1 MDDIK
6 KWVSDF
12 LNILTK
18 GQPFGWNN
26 VLDVLI
32 VAVFVYYVLLLIRG
46 TRAVQLLIGVMVLV
60 LIYFVASYLHLTLT
74 TLLLQALF
82 AVALIALVVVFQP
95 ELRRA
100 LGQIGQLGP
109 LNRLLAPGS
118 EEELEGIVDELV
130 RAALLISEAKHG
142 ALIVL
147 ERATGLQDY
156 SETGVP
162 VNGKLTAELLASIFM
177 TRSPL
182 HDGAVIVR
190 GGQILAAACL
200 LPLEENTDRGAHR
213 YGMRHRAALSIS
225 AQTDAIVVV
234 VSEETQ
240 AISIAAGGRIIGA
253 LDEERLRRRR
263 LAAEAHRGP
272 DRVDLLDRLC
282 AERAA
287 DRGRSGLRRSRR
299 GRAAGLGSLGLR
311 APGAARRRR
320 RQASGHTRRAGERR
334 GVGSSRDA
342 RPAPRRPP
350 QRRPAGRS
358 GARRCRDRRCEGREQ
373 GAGHGDRTHRA
384 DHLARGRGAGA
395 LREQSSGGNGRRRSR
410 DHAGPG
416 PRERRSEPGRAHRGA
431 VRDGR
436 IRRRGDRSRA
446 ERAAARGRRIGR
458 DDRRAHRRPRGRSA
472 HRAGPSD
479 RDDPNGPRGARGAWR
494 GRERLLDHS
503 RDKRSD

>member
-1 MDDIK
+1 MEALQRWI
-6 KWVSDF
+6 SDF
-12 LNILTK
+12 LNILTR
-18 GQPFGWNN
+18 GQPVGRNN

-32 VAVFVYYVLLLIRG
+32 VAVFIYYVLLLIRG

-60 LIYFVASYLHLTLT
+60 LIYVVATSLHLTLT

-190 GGQILAAACL
+190 GSQILAAACL
-200 LPLEENTDRGAHR
+200 LPLEETAERSAHR

-253 LDEERLRRRR
+253 LDEERLRRV
-263 LAAEAHRGP
+263 LSS
-272 DRVDLLDRLC
+272 LL
-282 AERAA
+282 
-287 DRGRSGLRRSRR
+287 RSRMQPLPFR
-299 GRAAGLGSLGLR
+299 SK
-311 APGAARRRR
+311 
-320 RQASGHTRRAGERR
+320 AS
-334 GVGSSRDA
+334 
-342 RPAPRRPP
+342 
-350 QRRPAGRS
+350 
-358 GARRCRDRRCEGREQ
+358 
-373 GAGHGDRTHRA
+373 
-384 DHLARGRGAGA
+384 
-395 LREQSSGGNGRRRSR
+395 
-410 DHAGPG
+410 
-416 PRERRSEPGRAHRGA
+416 
-431 VRDGR
+431 
-436 IRRRGDRSRA
+436 
-446 ERAAARGRRIGR
+446 
-458 DDRRAHRRPRGRSA
+458 
-472 HRAGPSD
+472 
-479 RDDPNGPRGARGAWR
+479 
-494 GRERLLDHS
+494 
-503 RDKRSD
+503 

>member
-1 MDDIK
+1 MDAIQ
-6 KWVSDF
+6 KWITDL
-12 LNILTK
+12 LNLVTR

-26 VLDVLI
+26 VLDVVI
-32 VAVFVYYVLLLIRG
+32 VAIFIYYVLVLIRG
-46 TRAVQLLIGVMVLV
+46 TRAVQLLIGVLVLV
-60 LIYFVASYLHLTLT
+60 LVYFIATSLHLTLT

-100 LGQIGQLGP
+100 LGQIGQLGA

-142 ALIVL
+142 ALMVL

-182 HDGAVIVR
+182 HDGAVIIR

-200 LPLEENTDRGAHR
+200 LPLEESAERGAHR

-253 LDEERLRRRR
+253 LDEERLRRV
-263 LAAEAHRGP
+263 LSS
-272 DRVDLLDRLC
+272 LL
-282 AERAA
+282 
-287 DRGRSGLRRSRR
+287 RSRIQPLPFR
-299 GRAAGLGSLGLR
+299 SK
-311 APGAARRRR
+311 
-320 RQASGHTRRAGERR
+320 AS
-334 GVGSSRDA
+334 
-342 RPAPRRPP
+342 
-350 QRRPAGRS
+350 
-358 GARRCRDRRCEGREQ
+358 
-373 GAGHGDRTHRA
+373 
-384 DHLARGRGAGA
+384 
-395 LREQSSGGNGRRRSR
+395 
-410 DHAGPG
+410 
-416 PRERRSEPGRAHRGA
+416 
-431 VRDGR
+431 
-436 IRRRGDRSRA
+436 
-446 ERAAARGRRIGR
+446 
-458 DDRRAHRRPRGRSA
+458 
-472 HRAGPSD
+472 
-479 RDDPNGPRGARGAWR
+479 
-494 GRERLLDHS
+494 
-503 RDKRSD
+503 

>member
-1 MDDIK
+1 VDAIQKQITDL
-6 KWVSDF
+6 
-12 LNILTK
+12 LNLITR

-26 VLDVLI
+26 VLDVVI
-32 VAVFVYYVLLLIRG
+32 VAVFIYYVLVLIRG
-46 TRAVQLLIGVMVLV
+46 TRAVQLLIGVLVLV
-60 LIYFVASYLHLTLT
+60 LVYFIATSLHLTLT

-100 LGQIGQLGP
+100 LGQIGQLGA

-142 ALIVL
+142 ALMVL

-200 LPLEENTDRGAHR
+200 LPLEESAERGAHR

-253 LDEERLRRRR
+253 LDEERLRRV
-263 LAAEAHRGP
+263 LSS
-272 DRVDLLDRLC
+272 LL
-282 AERAA
+282 
-287 DRGRSGLRRSRR
+287 RSRIQPLPFR
-299 GRAAGLGSLGLR
+299 SK
-311 APGAARRRR
+311 
-320 RQASGHTRRAGERR
+320 AS
-334 GVGSSRDA
+334 
-342 RPAPRRPP
+342 
-350 QRRPAGRS
+350 
-358 GARRCRDRRCEGREQ
+358 
-373 GAGHGDRTHRA
+373 
-384 DHLARGRGAGA
+384 
-395 LREQSSGGNGRRRSR
+395 
-410 DHAGPG
+410 
-416 PRERRSEPGRAHRGA
+416 
-431 VRDGR
+431 
-436 IRRRGDRSRA
+436 
-446 ERAAARGRRIGR
+446 
-458 DDRRAHRRPRGRSA
+458 
-472 HRAGPSD
+472 
-479 RDDPNGPRGARGAWR
+479 
-494 GRERLLDHS
+494 
-503 RDKRSD
+503 

>member
-1 MDDIK
+1 VDDIRQQLA
-6 KWVSDF
+6 DL
-12 LNILTK
+12 LNLLTRGK
-18 GQPFGWNN
+18 PFGWNN
-26 VLDVLI
+26 ILDVLI
-32 VAVFVYYVLLLIRG
+32 VAVFIYYVLVLIRG
-46 TRAVQLLIGVMVLV
+46 TRAVQLLIGVVVLV
-60 LIYFVASYLHLTLT
+60 FIYFVATSLQLTLT

-82 AVALIALVVVFQP
+82 AVALVALVVVFQP

-142 ALIVL
+142 ALMVL

-200 LPLEENTDRGAHR
+200 LPLEESAERGAHR

-253 LDEERLRRRR
+253 LDEERLRRV
-263 LAAEAHRGP
+263 LSS
-272 DRVDLLDRLC
+272 LL
-282 AERAA
+282 
-287 DRGRSGLRRSRR
+287 RSRIQPLPFR
-299 GRAAGLGSLGLR
+299 SK
-311 APGAARRRR
+311 
-320 RQASGHTRRAGERR
+320 AS
-334 GVGSSRDA
+334 
-342 RPAPRRPP
+342 
-350 QRRPAGRS
+350 
-358 GARRCRDRRCEGREQ
+358 
-373 GAGHGDRTHRA
+373 
-384 DHLARGRGAGA
+384 
-395 LREQSSGGNGRRRSR
+395 
-410 DHAGPG
+410 
-416 PRERRSEPGRAHRGA
+416 
-431 VRDGR
+431 
-436 IRRRGDRSRA
+436 
-446 ERAAARGRRIGR
+446 
-458 DDRRAHRRPRGRSA
+458 
-472 HRAGPSD
+472 
-479 RDDPNGPRGARGAWR
+479 
-494 GRERLLDHS
+494 
-503 RDKRSD
+503 

>member
-1 MDDIK
+1 LDRIAQQINE
-6 KWVSDF
+6 
-12 LNILTK
+12 LIH
-18 GQPFGWNN
+18 GQIFKWNN
-26 VLDVLI
+26 ALDILI
-32 VAVFVYYVLLLIRG
+32 VAVFIYYLLILIRG
-46 TRAVQLLIGVMVLV
+46 TRAVQLLIGVLVLV
-60 LIYFVASYLHLTLT
+60 LIYQIATWAQLTLT

-82 AVALIALVVVFQP
+82 AVALVALVVVFQP

-100 LGQIGQLGP
+100 LGQLGQLGP

-200 LPLEENTDRGAHR
+200 LPLEESADRGAHR

-253 LDEERLRRRR
+253 LDEERLRRV
-263 LAAEAHRGP
+263 LSS
-272 DRVDLLDRLC
+272 LL
-282 AERAA
+282 
-287 DRGRSGLRRSRR
+287 RSRIQPLPFR
-299 GRAAGLGSLGLR
+299 SK
-311 APGAARRRR
+311 
-320 RQASGHTRRAGERR
+320 AS
-334 GVGSSRDA
+334 
-342 RPAPRRPP
+342 
-350 QRRPAGRS
+350 
-358 GARRCRDRRCEGREQ
+358 
-373 GAGHGDRTHRA
+373 
-384 DHLARGRGAGA
+384 
-395 LREQSSGGNGRRRSR
+395 
-410 DHAGPG
+410 
-416 PRERRSEPGRAHRGA
+416 
-431 VRDGR
+431 
-436 IRRRGDRSRA
+436 
-446 ERAAARGRRIGR
+446 
-458 DDRRAHRRPRGRSA
+458 
-472 HRAGPSD
+472 
-479 RDDPNGPRGARGAWR
+479 
-494 GRERLLDHS
+494 
-503 RDKRSD
+503 